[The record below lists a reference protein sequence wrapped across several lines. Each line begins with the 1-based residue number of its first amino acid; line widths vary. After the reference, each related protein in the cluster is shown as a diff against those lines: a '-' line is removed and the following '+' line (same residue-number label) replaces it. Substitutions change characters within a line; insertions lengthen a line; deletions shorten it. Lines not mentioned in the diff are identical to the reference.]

1 MKRISL
7 ALLFPTLL
15 AANIAEAVT
24 VYNNK
29 GTQLDIYGRIE
40 AQVGNEWTS
49 DQTNATNLT
58 GRLGFEAKTKLDE
71 QFGLF
76 GKLEWQVNTQKND
89 TKNSN
94 DNWDIRYSY
103 VGIDGKDLGKLMV
116 GRTRNPM
123 YQWMGITDRYMNYTA
138 NVYSNWVGTRIDSSY
153 QWNRQDGT
161 LQYEYTNGG
170 LDLRTAY
177 VMGNGAS
184 SSTVEDGY
192 MASLGYAFEFP
203 IAGTPLKIKPVVAWQ
218 KMTKDPKD
226 TSLSGYY
233 TNYVQKGAGVRLN
246 YGQAYLGINV
256 GKQTYERAGNRAD
269 RNFDSFD
276 SLAEYWFTKKIALRG
291 GYSQLIESEDDY
303 VHRKQWV
310 SELEYR
316 VLRNVHLS
324 ATYIYDDRESYDSA
338 ENLWVL
344 GLRYEF

>member
-1 MKRISL
+1 MKTIPL
-7 ALLFPTLL
+7 ALLLPALL
-15 AANIAEAVT
+15 TTSAAEAVT
-24 VYNNK
+24 VYNSK

-40 AQVGNEWTS
+40 AQTGNEWTEEH
-49 DQTNATNLT
+49 TNATNLT
-58 GRLGFEAKTKLDE
+58 GRLGFEAKQKLDE

-89 TKNSN
+89 TEVAE
-94 DNWDIRYSY
+94 DNWDIRYGY
-103 VGIDGKDLGKLMV
+103 IGIDGKDLGKLMV

-170 LDLRTAY
+170 LDVRTAY

-184 SSTVEDGY
+184 DSTVDDGY

-203 IAGTPLKIKPVVAWQ
+203 VMGTPLKIKPVIAWQ
-218 KMTKDPKD
+218 KMTKDPKN
-226 TSLSGYY
+226 TSLSGNY
-233 TNYVQKGAGVRLN
+233 TDYTQKGVGIRLS
-246 YGQAYLGINV
+246 YDKAYLGINV
-256 GKQTYERAGNRAD
+256 GRQTYEQTGKPDKDYDA
-269 RNFDSFD
+269 FD
-276 SLAEYWFTKKIALRG
+276 SLAEYWFTSKVALRG
-291 GYSQLIESEDDY
+291 GYSQLIESENDY
-303 VHRKQWV
+303 VHRKQWI

-316 VLRNVHLS
+316 LKKDVHLS